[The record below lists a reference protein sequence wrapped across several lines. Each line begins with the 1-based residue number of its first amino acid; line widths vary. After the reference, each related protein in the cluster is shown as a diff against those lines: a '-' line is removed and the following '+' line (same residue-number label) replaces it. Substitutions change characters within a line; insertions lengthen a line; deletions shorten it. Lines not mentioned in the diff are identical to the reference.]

1 VQPGPDWSCFN
12 GNWLPPGITGSC
24 ATVML
29 EPRAGGAVIT
39 SVTVPAAGGPATV
52 WTLADPAFSCPW
64 SAFSE
69 VSWITVTAPAY
80 PTIHRGDGSVQ
91 FVVAPNTSG
100 VQRVGQI
107 RVAEKILTIVQPG
120 G

>member
-1 VQPGPDWSCFN
+1 MQPGADWICFN

-29 EPRAGGAVIT
+29 EPRAGGAAIT
-39 SVTVPAAGGPATV
+39 SIAVAADGGQQSI

-69 VSWITVTAPAY
+69 VSWITVAFPGF
-80 PTIHRGDGSVQ
+80 PTVHLGDGSVSLI
-91 FVVAPNTSG
+91 VEPNTSG
-100 VQRVGQI
+100 VERVGRI
-107 RVAEKILTIVQPG
+107 RVAEKILTVVQPG
-120 G
+120 R